1 MPLDHEGIY
10 LGFDPGGHCKFGVA
24 LLDGKCV
31 STSTVS
37 HVDDAM
43 KWADS
48 VCGSRL
54 PVAAG
59 IDTLLH
65 WATSKSGMR
74 PCDLQL
80 RAKYQ
85 VVKNGIV
92 APNSLRGAM
101 AIGGMALA
109 LRLRQKWPKL
119 VLNETHPKVL
129 LHARWG
135 QRYDPNDEAT
145 VQAAIQWFA
154 DQGHHTELKIEGEHQ
169 LDAAFSVWTTRKG
182 LANGW
187 VDIIGK
193 RDNLIFPAGEL
204 RYLWPETL

>member
-1 MPLDHEGIY
+1 MPLHPESIY
-10 LGFDPGGHCKFGVA
+10 LGFDPGGDRKFGVA
-24 LLDGKCV
+24 LLDGDCV
-31 STSTVS
+31 ITSTVGT
-37 HVDDAM
+37 VDDAM
-43 KWADS
+43 EWADR
-48 VCGSRL
+48 VCRSRL

-80 RAKYQ
+80 RAKYRAT
-85 VVKNGIV
+85 KNNIL

-109 LRLRQKWPKL
+109 LRLREKWPKL

-145 VQAAIQWFA
+145 VQAAIQWFG
-154 DQGHHTELKIEGEHQ
+154 DQGHYTELKIEGEHQ
-169 LDAAFSVWTTRKG
+169 LDAAFSAWTTREG
-182 LANGW
+182 LAKGW

-193 RDNLIFPAGEL
+193 DDNLIFPTGEV
-204 RYLWPETL
+204 RYLWPEAL